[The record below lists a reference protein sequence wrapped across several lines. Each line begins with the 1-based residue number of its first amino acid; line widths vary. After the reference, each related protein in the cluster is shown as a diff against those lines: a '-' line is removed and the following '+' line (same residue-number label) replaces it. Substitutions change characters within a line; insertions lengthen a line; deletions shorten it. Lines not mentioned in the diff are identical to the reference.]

1 MRRSKRL
8 REDAPVAEEAP
19 QAGPSPLE
27 RLPKDIFN
35 SLLCPLLDVPD
46 LVAVIRLNK
55 FMRQRVHAAGFAA
68 RKRAFAAEARGWT
81 YAGMSDDT
89 ALKRIAVLVAKG
101 ENCLACG
108 ARCKGVHWPAAW
120 RDGRFNLCSQMCMDC
135 FKKRNPR
142 VKLHKASVADS
153 KFGLSPALRQDLP
166 YVEWNRGFQSRRHMY
181 LESDLLAAVAA
192 AKKKKNKK

>member
-8 REDAPVAEEAP
+8 RQDAAVEQEAP

-27 RLPKDIFN
+27 RLPRDVFN

-46 LVAVIRLNK
+46 LVAVMRLNK

-68 RKRAFAAEARGWT
+68 RKRQFAAEERGWT
-81 YAGMSDDT
+81 YANMNDDT
-89 ALKRIAVLVAKG
+89 ALGRIAALVAKG

-108 ARCKGVHWPAAW
+108 VRCKGVHWPAAW
-120 RDGRFNLCSQMCMDC
+120 RDGRFNLCSHMCMDC

-142 VKLHKASVADS
+142 VKLHKAAVADS
-153 KFGLSPALRQDLP
+153 KFGLSPALREGLP
-166 YVEWNRGFQSRRHMY
+166 YVEWNRGFQSRRRMY
-181 LESDLLAAVAA
+181 VESDLLEAA
-192 AKKKKNKK
+192 AKKKKTSKK